1 MHLHILKSQQDILPL
16 VWGALP
22 TSHSFSSCT
31 RNNACT
37 LQTVKMKGLLEFRS
51 HHLSQQQQPIEV
63 LSNLQHLLVLLH
75 SPPSS
80 RKWLG
85 PCGAIPQE
93 SQLHAPPVAEEADG
107 RPCKT
112 RCPLLQKNSL
122 AARPELLVNNRIYLP
137 LFSFSRSS
145 QTLQLEVLHQHP
157 QQIFTKTPIDTKRCT
172 STQPRNCQ
180 FGSTLRHW
188 FLDVGYQI
196 MPGSS
201 GIKPI
206 ILVCVC
212 LSVRVLQTL
221 VRAGPFPEQ

>member
-1 MHLHILKSQQDILPL
+1 MHLHILKSQQDILPI

-37 LQTVKMKGLLEFRS
+37 LQTAKMKGLLEFRS

-93 SQLHAPPVAEEADG
+93 SQLHLLLLL

-112 RCPLLQKNSL
+112 RCPVLQKAELFWPQGQNSSSTIGKTFL
-122 AARPELLVNNRIYLP
+122 CFPSPGPRKLC
-137 LFSFSRSS
+137 SFRCCINI
-145 QTLQLEVLHQHP
+145 P
-157 QQIFTKTPIDTKRCT
+157 KQIFTKTPIDTKRCT
-172 STQPRNCQ
+172 STHEIVNLVQP
-180 FGSTLRHW
+180 FGTS
-188 FLDVGYQI
+188 
-196 MPGSS
+196 
-201 GIKPI
+201 
-206 ILVCVC
+206 
-212 LSVRVLQTL
+212 
-221 VRAGPFPEQ
+221 

>member
-1 MHLHILKSQQDILPL
+1 MHLHILKSQQDILPI

-37 LQTVKMKGLLEFRS
+37 LQTAKMKGFLEFRS

-93 SQLHAPPVAEEADG
+93 SQLHLLL
-107 RPCKT
+107 
-112 RCPLLQKNSL
+112 LLQKKLMVDPAKPGALCCKRLDSFGL
-122 AARPELLVNNRIYLP
+122 APELLVNNRKNLP
-137 LFSFSRSS
+137 LFPFSRSS
-145 QTLQLEVLHQHP
+145 QTLQLQVLHQHP
-157 QQIFTKTPIDTKRCT
+157 QTNFHQNTHRYQALHLD
-172 STQPRNCQ
+172 PRNCQ
-180 FGSTLRHW
+180 FGSTLRH
-188 FLDVGYQI
+188 
-196 MPGSS
+196 
-201 GIKPI
+201 
-206 ILVCVC
+206 
-212 LSVRVLQTL
+212 
-221 VRAGPFPEQ
+221 